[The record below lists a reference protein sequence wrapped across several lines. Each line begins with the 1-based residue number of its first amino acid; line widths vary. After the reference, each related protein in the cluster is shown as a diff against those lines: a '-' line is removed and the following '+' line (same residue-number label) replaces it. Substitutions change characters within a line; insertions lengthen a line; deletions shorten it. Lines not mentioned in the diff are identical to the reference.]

1 MYIYV
6 YLLTAFAKAFACVAD
21 VTIKTQISLHL
32 SPMPTYSSDQT
43 SITEFPPNPDYGSG
57 CFRRRIRLT
66 GTAGQVI
73 AELEDSCHAFRATLC
88 HDGKYITALNA
99 ETLRIP
105 FNTCVGAT
113 HPIQALVGLAVGS
126 DPKTVN
132 ESVNPFSNCTHL
144 FDLSVLAI
152 AHAARGETTRT
163 YDVMV
168 EDERGAEP
176 ANAVAYLDDKEILRF
191 KTREW
196 ELLGPPELRGKPLF
210 RGFAAWA
217 NDYFQGDERE
227 AAFVL
232 QKGYF
237 VSSARRID
245 SRKIEG
251 SRATDHPH
259 IPGACHTYSDAVIG
273 QARRLPDTIRDF
285 SNTPEQLLRFK

>member
-1 MYIYV
+1 
-6 YLLTAFAKAFACVAD
+6 
-21 VTIKTQISLHL
+21 
-32 SPMPTYSSDQT
+32 MPTYSSDQS
-43 SITEFPPNPDYGSG
+43 SITDFPPNPDYGSG

-66 GTAGQVI
+66 GTAGQVV
-73 AELEDSCHAFRATLC
+73 AELEDNCHGFRATLS
-88 HDGKYITALNA
+88 HDGHHITAVNA

-105 FNTCVGAT
+105 FNTCAGAIA
-113 HPIQALVGLAVGS
+113 PIQALVGVAVGS

-132 ESVNPFSNCTHL
+132 AAINPFSNCTHL

-152 AHAARGETTRT
+152 AHAARGDTTRI
-163 YDVMV
+163 YDVV
-168 EDERGAEP
+168 VDDERDGQP
-176 ANAVAYLDDKEILRF
+176 ANAIAYLDGKEVLRF

-196 ELLGPPELRGKPLF
+196 ELLDPPELLGKPLF

-245 SRKIEG
+245 ARKIEG
-251 SRATDHPH
+251 SRGTDHPH
-259 IPGACHTYSDAVIG
+259 IPGACHTYSEGIIEQAV
-273 QARRLPDTIRDF
+273 RLVDTVRDF
-285 SNTPEQLLRFK
+285 TDCPEQLLRFK